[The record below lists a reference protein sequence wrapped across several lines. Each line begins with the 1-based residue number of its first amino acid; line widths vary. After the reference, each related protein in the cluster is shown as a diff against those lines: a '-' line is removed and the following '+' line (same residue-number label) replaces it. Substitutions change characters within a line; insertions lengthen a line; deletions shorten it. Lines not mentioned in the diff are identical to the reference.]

1 MPSQSMPFL
10 LLTEQRCHHRP
21 HKLLPY
27 KMACPIT
34 SHLCR
39 PKGVS
44 GQHNIIIYYNKTLQG
59 QSIHTEWNI
68 WGLRTF
74 QRFSICGLQT
84 HVLVHWYTS
93 LRSLIRSL
101 AMCRSFTAR
110 NEMEIIMDVE
120 IWFFGILVECLGYIM
135 TAYQLC
141 RLLRGLQCRPVNA
154 ELSNN
159 QRSHCLLKYFRRKRQ
174 KSLRKSMRISNL
186 RHLTIRWRS
195 ADEEKAEILRTECRN
210 LAQDKLIGC

>member
-1 MPSQSMPFL
+1 MPPKRCVGSAQYHHLLQQDTSRSKHTHRMKYLRFAHISTFL
-10 LLTEQRCHHRP
+10 NLWLANTC
-21 HKLLPY
+21 
-27 KMACPIT
+27 T
-34 SHLCR
+34 
-39 PKGVS
+39 
-44 GQHNIIIYYNKTLQG
+44 
-59 QSIHTEWNI
+59 
-68 WGLRTF
+68 
-74 QRFSICGLQT
+74 
-84 HVLVHWYTS
+84 
-93 LRSLIRSL
+93 RSLIRSL

-210 LAQDKLIGC
+210 LA